1 LIFKRRAEVLEDM
14 SLQFRSRKSPPK
26 SRHRQMKLTLEKL
39 PLNGQMPNGVRSKG
53 VALVAELLRSVA
65 FKSNSSK
72 GDYDER

>member
-1 LIFKRRAEVLEDM
+1 
-14 SLQFRSRKSPPK
+14 
-26 SRHRQMKLTLEKL
+26 MKLALEKL
-39 PLNGQMPNGVRSKG
+39 PLNGQMPSGVRSKG

>member
-1 LIFKRRAEVLEDM
+1 
-14 SLQFRSRKSPPK
+14 
-26 SRHRQMKLTLEKL
+26 MKLTLEKL